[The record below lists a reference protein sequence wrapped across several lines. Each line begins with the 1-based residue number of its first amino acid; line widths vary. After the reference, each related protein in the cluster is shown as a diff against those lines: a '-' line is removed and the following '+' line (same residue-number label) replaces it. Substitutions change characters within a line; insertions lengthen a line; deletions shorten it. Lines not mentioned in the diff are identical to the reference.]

1 MISFFDAQTMVG
13 IPDDADQL
21 RRDLPPLCRTSIPT
35 LSPLQT
41 FFEKPNHVAGTA
53 ATLSNTHNARR
64 TYRNTPEIAERGKG
78 GATDRESNLE
88 RFKGHLRK
96 SYIRLHIV
104 TMCNDARITPLNTP
118 EIAEHYSGGVTDRG
132 NDSRRFKRHKTE
144 PPPIWRQFGRGR
156 KRENI
161 YLCKQHL
168 HNGDGEHLLSEHED
182 LFRHP
187 LTSPCPHP

>member
-64 TYRNTPEIAERGKG
+64 TYRNTPEIAE
-78 GATDRESNLE
+78 
-88 RFKGHLRK
+88 
-96 SYIRLHIV
+96 
-104 TMCNDARITPLNTP
+104 
-118 EIAEHYSGGVTDRG
+118 HYSGGVTDRG

-168 HNGDGEHLLSEHED
+168 HNGDGEHLLPEHED

-187 LTSPCPHP
+187 LTSPCAHP